1 MKAYLGG
8 SRHGWLCCLV
18 AGLVMFTGL
27 SRVLAQDGES
37 PSGKKEDRP
46 TASVSV
52 DFLSQYIFRGVA
64 LSSESMVIQPS
75 ATLGYRGLS
84 FNVWGNFDT
93 SEEIFSGH
101 ERWNETDFTL
111 SYSREIC
118 KGLTATVGGVY
129 YSLVNSPKD
138 STEVFAGLSYAFP
151 WFNIGVTGYREFHN
165 YPGWWMQ
172 IDVSRNFKLPCYGMS
187 LDLGVSVGYL
197 DSNPQEFAD
206 WHSGQVSA
214 ALNVP
219 VGKYVTISPKIGFA
233 FPISGAGE
241 DNIKVNSWDS
251 EANHVFGGIRIAAAF

>member
-1 MKAYLGG
+1 MKTYFGG
-8 SRHGWLCCLV
+8 SWRGRVIWLV
-18 AGLVMFTGL
+18 AGLVMFTGAPQ
-27 SRVLAQDGES
+27 VLAQEEAS
-37 PSGKKEDRP
+37 PAEKKEDKP

-64 LSSESMVIQPS
+64 FSSESLVIQPS
-75 ATLGYRGLS
+75 VTLGYKGFS
-84 FNVWGNFDT
+84 FNVWGNFDS
-93 SEEIFSGH
+93 SENLFSGH

-138 STEVFAGLSYAFP
+138 STEIFAGLSYAFP

-187 LDLGVSVGYL
+187 LDLGVFVGYL

-214 ALNVP
+214 ALNIP
-219 VGKYVTISPKIGFA
+219 VGRYVTVSPRIGFA
-233 FPISGAGE
+233 FPITGDGH
-241 DNIKVNSWDS
+241 DNIKFNSWDG